1 MQMQHEHDAA
11 HAPPAAE
18 TRCPVTCW
26 LEAAERELQE
36 ALDLSRASSHQ
47 CLMALAALSQLRA
60 FVESSRAEFASP
72 GVISGSLRVLPGQL
86 RADSGFE
93 IDRRDQLV
101 RPSVAANRDP
111 GLSSREIE
119 VLIEI
124 AGGRSNKQ
132 IALHLCLSIRTVE
145 RHINN
150 IYRKIDAQNKA
161 DATAWALRHNLA

>member
-11 HAPPAAE
+11 HPPHAAGAQGSI
-18 TRCPVTCW
+18 TGW
-26 LEAAERELQE
+26 LDDAERELQE
-36 ALDLSRASSHQ
+36 ALNLSRSSSHQ
-47 CLMALAALSQLRA
+47 CLVALEALARLHA
-60 FVESSRAEFASP
+60 FVDSSSAGLASP
-72 GVISGSLRVLPGQL
+72 AVMSGSLRVLPGL
-86 RADSGFE
+86 PRADTRFD
-93 IDRRDQLV
+93 IDRRGQPV
-101 RPSVAANRDP
+101 GSSEAAIPDH

-119 VLIEI
+119 VLIQI

-161 DATAWALRHNLA
+161 DATAWALRHNVA